1 MTLYRRFVVVSAL
14 FWMVLAAGPA
24 GAATAKVTFL
34 LVNDIYL
41 MNEQVTSDGGH
52 RGGFPRLAA
61 VVKAERA
68 KGGHVVFAHAGDTLS
83 PSLMS
88 GFDRGAHIIKLTNM
102 IPPDIFV
109 PGNHEYDFGREV
121 FLQRMREAKFGLYG
135 ANLRGVDGQP
145 VPGFK
150 DRSMLTIDGVRIGL
164 TGATADDSDVKS
176 NPEGLNIT
184 PTVPTMQRQAA
195 ELRREGAD
203 FVVSVVHAD
212 RAKDSELFATR
223 AFDLILTG
231 DDHDLYVNYDGRT
244 AMVES
249 GADAHYVTAIDVTIN
264 VEERGGQRH
273 VTWWP
278 KFRIIDTAD
287 VAPDPEVAAEV
298 VKLEAEMS
306 KELDVALA
314 TTAVEL
320 DSRNATVRTREAAIG
335 NLFADALRDTTGAD
349 IGLTNGGGIR
359 ASKLYPA
366 GSPITRRDILAEL
379 AFGNRIAL
387 IGVTGKALREAM
399 ENGLSVLPQ
408 ASGRFPQVSGMTVEA
423 DVSRPPG
430 SRVVAIKVGGVPLD
444 EARTYKL
451 ATNDFIGRGG
461 DGYVMLRDAP
471 VIGRDYDAPLMAN
484 EIMAYVRKLGTV
496 RTRVDGRVTIK

>member
-1 MTLYRRFVVVSAL
+1 MVIYRRFAITFAL
-14 FWMVLAAGPA
+14 FWAVLAAQPA

-41 MNEQVTSDGGH
+41 MNEQVTPDGGR

-68 KGGHVVFAHAGDTLS
+68 KGGHVIFAHGGDTLS

-102 IPPDIFV
+102 ISPDIFV
-109 PGNHEYDFGREV
+109 PGNHEFDFGRET
-121 FLQRMREAKFGLYG
+121 FLQRMGEAKFGLYG

-150 DRSMLTIDGVRIGL
+150 DRTMLTIDGVRIGL
-164 TGATADDSDVKS
+164 TGATADDADTKS
-176 NPEGLNIT
+176 NPQGLRMA
-184 PTVPTMQRQAA
+184 PTVATMRQQAA

-203 FVVSVVHAD
+203 FVVSVVHAN
-212 RAKDSELFATR
+212 RAEDNELFATR

-249 GADAHYVTAIDVTIN
+249 SADAHYVTAIDVTIN
-264 VEERGGQRH
+264 VTERGGQRRM
-273 VTWWP
+273 TWWP

-287 VAPDPEVAAEV
+287 VVPDPEVAAEV
-298 VKLEAEMS
+298 ALLEGEMS
-306 KELDVALA
+306 KEFDVALG

-335 NLFADALRDTTGAD
+335 NLFADALRESTGAD

-359 ASKLYPA
+359 AAKLYPA

-408 ASGRFPQVSGMTVEA
+408 ASGRFPQISGMTIEA
-423 DVSRPPG
+423 DANRPPG

-444 EARTYKL
+444 ENKTYKL

-471 VIGRDYDAPLMAN
+471 VLGRDYDAPLMAN
-484 EIMAYVRKLGTV
+484 AIMAYVRKLGTV
-496 RTRVDGRVTIK
+496 RTRVDGRVTVK